1 MSHYMVMVIC
11 RKGAGDDV
19 ESLLAPYDENLE
31 VAPYVRYTKA
41 QLIAEEI
48 ERINAARRSH
58 RAALAA
64 ESEEAYLELVRNSDE
79 RYFNNYS
86 YAKNDIP
93 EKILTVDVSDE
104 EAVYGLL
111 REERE
116 DETFDEDG
124 NYISTYNPNS
134 KWDWYEFGGR
144 WGGSLKLKKGGKAD
158 EARAGEIDWDAMFS
172 LSKGNAKHA
181 ERFWDEYV
189 LRKLPEGVS
198 EKGAAAYLDKEFGF
212 ILSSPEY
219 FLDTYGTKENYLR
232 HMSLWTAYAVL
243 DDEGWHAAGEMG
255 WFGCH
260 SETADELKDWEEN
273 FRARFIDTLDPDDA
287 VAIVDCHI

>member
-11 RKGAGDDV
+11 RKGSGDDV

-64 ESEEAYLELVRNSDE
+64 ESEEAYFELVRNSDE
-79 RYFNNYS
+79 RYYNNYS

-93 EKILTVDVSDE
+93 EKILTVDVNDE

-134 KWDWYEFGGR
+134 KWDWYEIGGR
-144 WGGSLKLKKGGKAD
+144 WDGLKLKRGGEAN
-158 EARAGEIDWDAMFS
+158 EARAGEIDWDDMFS
-172 LSKGNAKHA
+172 LSKEDA
-181 ERFWDEYV
+181 ERLGRFWDEYV
-189 LRKLPEGVS
+189 LRKLPEDVS
-198 EKGAAAYLDKEFGF
+198 EEGATAYLNEEFG
-212 ILSSPEY
+212 LVLYSPAY

-243 DDEGWHAAGEMG
+243 DGEGWHSAGEMG

-260 SETADELKDWEEN
+260 SETADEYKDWEEN
-273 FRARFIDTLDPDDA
+273 FRARFIDTLDPED
-287 VAIVDCHI
+287 VVTVVDCHI